1 MRQWK
6 WSAVVYDQVTYIQLR
21 SEAMSAICRLRVSQ
35 EYNCRNQFISVS
47 RYIRVV
53 VVEYRPFDR
62 GTPGREIIIKIQVS

>member
-1 MRQWK
+1 
-6 WSAVVYDQVTYIQLR
+6 
-21 SEAMSAICRLRVSQ
+21 MSAICRLRVSQ